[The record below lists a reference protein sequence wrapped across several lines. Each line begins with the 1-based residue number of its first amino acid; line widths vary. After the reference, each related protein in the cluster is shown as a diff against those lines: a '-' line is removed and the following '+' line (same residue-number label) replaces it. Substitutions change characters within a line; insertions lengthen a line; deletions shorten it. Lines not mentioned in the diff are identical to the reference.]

1 MSKKRIA
8 IVLMNL
14 GGPDSLKAVRP
25 FLQNLFSD
33 PDIFKIPFFQKRLAW
48 LIATLRS
55 PKVKKSY
62 AQIGGCSPIG
72 VYTEIQKNL
81 LQEHLNKIADG
92 ETEFTV
98 LVAMRYWKPFTC
110 ETVLQLKGDRYDE
123 VILLPLYP
131 HYSIVTTGS
140 SLNEWKRERVR
151 QDYLATKTVYLES
164 YHTHPLYLKA
174 MNDRIESGL
183 AKLPTEV
190 RENTYLLFSAH
201 STPESIIKN
210 GDPYQEQIIAS
221 VNEIMKYRNNDF
233 RYGISYQSKVGPVKW
248 LEPSTEET
256 LKELSE
262 EGYSSIF
269 VIPISFVSDHIETLF
284 ELNIE
289 YRVVADKSKIQ
300 YYSVMEGLNES
311 PLFINLLAD
320 LINDKSKHLELDG
333 F

>member
-1 MSKKRIA
+1 MNKKRIA

-14 GGPDSLKAVRP
+14 GGPDSLTAVRP
-25 FLQNLFSD
+25 FLLNLFSD
-33 PDIFKIPFFQKRLAW
+33 PDIFNIPFLQKQLAW
-48 LIATLRS
+48 LIATLRF

-62 AQIGGCSPIG
+62 AQIGGRSPIG

-81 LQEHLNKIADG
+81 LQEHLNKISDG

-110 ETVLQLKGDRYDE
+110 ETIMQMKGQNFDE

-140 SLNEWKRERVR
+140 SLNEWKRESVR
-151 QDYLATKTVYLES
+151 QEHIATKTVYVES
-164 YHTHPLYLKA
+164 YYTHPLYLKA
-174 MNDRIESGL
+174 INDRIESGL
-183 AKLPTEV
+183 AKLPVEV

-221 VNEIMKYRNNDF
+221 VKEIMNFRNNDF
-233 RYGISYQSKVGPVKW
+233 KYGISYQSKVGPVKW

-262 EGYSSIF
+262 EGYTSIF

-289 YRVVADKSKIQ
+289 YREVADESKIQ
-300 YYSVMEGLNES
+300 YYTIMEGLNES
-311 PLFINLLAD
+311 PLFINLLAE
-320 LINDKSKHLELDG
+320 LISDKTKHLDLNG